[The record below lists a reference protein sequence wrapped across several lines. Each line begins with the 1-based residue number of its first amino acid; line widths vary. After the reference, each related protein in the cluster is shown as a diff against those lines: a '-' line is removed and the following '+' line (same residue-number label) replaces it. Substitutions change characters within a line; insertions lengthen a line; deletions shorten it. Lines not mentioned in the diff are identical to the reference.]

1 MNEPPTLTAADLDE
15 LDAVIRDHGVMAA
28 LQHVMQR
35 YRVGLSEAQIVVVPR
50 DRAIH
55 PEPTLEQQEES
66 ARLKFRS
73 LPPGRALA
81 VRAEWDGD
89 STGWFVVLD
98 VLFGDPDKAVPVCLA
113 SFRGPG
119 GDFRLFA
126 GRVPPW
132 PESELAERV
141 GCEFAQA
148 LGVSFTFVN
157 RDGPAGT
164 GSAT

>member
-1 MNEPPTLTAADLDE
+1 MNELPTLTAADLHE
-15 LDAVIRDHGVMAA
+15 LDAVIRDRGVMAA

-35 YRVGLSEAQIVVVPR
+35 FRIGLSEAQILVVPR

-55 PEPTLEQQEES
+55 PEPTLEQQEEA

-73 LPPGRALA
+73 LPPGRAVA

-89 STGWFVVLD
+89 SAGWFVVLD
-98 VLFGDPDKAVPVCLA
+98 VLFGDPDKVVPVCLA
-113 SFRGPG
+113 TFRGPG

-126 GRVPPW
+126 GQVPPW

-141 GCEFAQA
+141 GSEFAQA